1 MAMAKKLG
9 EILKSYAI
17 AKTAGSL
24 DREIPGI
31 CSDSRKVT
39 PGCLFACVKGG
50 NVDGHDFAEDAVRQG
65 AGAVLADRELDLPS
79 SAALVVVGNV
89 RKALAYVSS
98 VFYDN
103 PSHELTVVGITGTNG
118 KTTTAHFV
126 KAIVE
131 DAGQK
136 AGVMGTL
143 GHYVGD
149 AYEKDPFTTPEPP
162 EVHRYLRSMVE
173 SGLTYCAMEV
183 SSHALALHRADYV
196 DFDVVCFTNLTR
208 DHLDFHGGFDQ
219 YKRAKMSL
227 FEAGAASAFGDNR
240 KAVVNLCDDTG
251 VEIAQTSALPCL
263 TYCLGKDAD
272 VRGDILSMERQGSR
286 LKVSHAQGATMVKTV
301 LQGRMNVE
309 NALAAFAIGLTLGFD
324 EDAILAGIA
333 GLEQL
338 PGRVEVISGK
348 GRSAVVDYAHTPDAL
363 SRLLTDMRDLTS
375 KRVISVFG
383 CGGDRDQGKRPEMG
397 RIGAELSDLVI
408 ITSDNPRTEDPQKI
422 IDDIVSGLP
431 EGSSYEVEPDRER
444 AIEKAIQA
452 SDEGDLIVVA
462 GKGHEDY
469 QILGTRKIHFDDRE
483 IVRKLLG
490 DIANAE
496 AQHS

>member
-1 MAMAKKLG
+1 
-9 EILKSYAI
+9 
-17 AKTAGSL
+17 
-24 DREIPGI
+24 
-31 CSDSRKVT
+31 
-39 PGCLFACVKGG
+39 
-50 NVDGHDFAEDAVRQG
+50 
-65 AGAVLADRELDLPS
+65 
-79 SAALVVVGNV
+79 
-89 RKALAYVSS
+89 
-98 VFYDN
+98 
-103 PSHELTVVGITGTNG
+103 
-118 KTTTAHFV
+118 
-126 KAIVE
+126 
-131 DAGQK
+131 
-136 AGVMGTL
+136 
-143 GHYVGD
+143 
-149 AYEKDPFTTPEPP
+149 
-162 EVHRYLRSMVE
+162 
-173 SGLTYCAMEV
+173 
-183 SSHALALHRADYV
+183 
-196 DFDVVCFTNLTR
+196 
-208 DHLDFHGGFDQ
+208 
-219 YKRAKMSL
+219 
-227 FEAGAASAFGDNR
+227 
-240 KAVVNLCDDTG
+240 
-251 VEIAQTSALPCL
+251 
-263 TYCLGKDAD
+263 
-272 VRGDILSMERQGSR
+272 
-286 LKVSHAQGATMVKTV
+286 MVKTV

-422 IDDIVSGLP
+422 IEDIVSGLP